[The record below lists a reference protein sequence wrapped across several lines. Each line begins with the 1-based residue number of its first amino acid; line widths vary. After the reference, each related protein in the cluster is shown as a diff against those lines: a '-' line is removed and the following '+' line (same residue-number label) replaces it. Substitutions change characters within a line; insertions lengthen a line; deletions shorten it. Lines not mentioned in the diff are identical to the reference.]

1 MPFRDIEVEAVIFD
15 WGGTLSTFATS
26 VRVEELWDA
35 AAAAT
40 EPHAPH
46 SQQQIAASLAATEDA
61 FWERTATHQRAG
73 TLSEIVAE
81 AHQRLGADV
90 PAHAL
95 EAAALAYLEAW
106 APHIEHDVEAAAT
119 LEALRAAGIR
129 VAMLS
134 NTHWPRAYHERFLA
148 RDGLVELIDVRFY
161 TSEMTHMKPHPEA
174 FRAVLDAL
182 GVTDPGR
189 AVFVGDRPFDDIFG
203 ARRSG
208 LRTVLRPNTD
218 VPAYDVVP
226 DGTISGL
233 PQLLTLVDR
242 WSQDGRPTGAAPS
255 A

>member
-1 MPFRDIEVEAVIFD
+1 MSALDAVIFD
-15 WGGTLSTFATS
+15 WGGTLTPFAS
-26 VRVEELWDA
+26 IEMEDMWRLA
-35 AAAAT
+35 AR
-40 EPHAPH
+40 HLAPH
-46 SQQQIAASLAATEDA
+46 MPEDETA
-61 FWERTATHQRAG
+61 LTARLMDVERGFWDRTAADARAG
-73 TLSEIVAE
+73 SLGDLLAEATAALGVDVAE
-81 AHQRLGADV
+81 AV
-90 PAHAL
+90 IE
-95 EAAALAYLEAW
+95 EAGVRYLDAW
-106 APHIEHDVEAAAT
+106 TPHITHDPEAAAT
-119 LEALRAAGIR
+119 LRALRDRGLRIGL
-129 VAMLS
+129 LS
-134 NTHWPRAYHERFLA
+134 NTHWPRAYHEHFLA

-174 FRAVLDAL
+174 FRAVLGAL